1 MLSKAIERVRMTV
14 ETPEVAPTVPTL
26 KLLSHRTCF
35 FQEKGSVLTTCR
47 DGVIIFMTRLRVI
60 KGTVRNLP
68 RPESPNPK
76 KYVSLFVQKTT
87 KSEPFA

>member
-1 MLSKAIERVRMTV
+1 MPSKIQIKNETQNEIENEIQNEMKN
-14 ETPEVAPTVPTL
+14 EI
-26 KLLSHRTCF
+26 
-35 FQEKGSVLTTCR
+35 EKR
-47 DGVIIFMTRLRVI
+47 QDRLRVI
-60 KGTVRNLP
+60 KGTHCNLP

>member
-35 FQEKGSVLTTCR
+35 FQGKRVSPDNLQGWRHHFYDPLEGDKGDS
-47 DGVIIFMTRLRVI
+47 
-60 KGTVRNLP
+60 
-68 RPESPNPK
+68 
-76 KYVSLFVQKTT
+76 
-87 KSEPFA
+87 A